1 MKKLKLMRK
10 SLDELAI
17 VMPPVDEQEQ
27 QGFIGGGDSSG
38 YSGSQN
44 VYQINIK

>member
-10 SLDELAI
+10 SIDELAI
-17 VMPPVDEQEQ
+17 SMPVIGDLEQK
-27 QGFIGGGDSSG
+27 GLIGGGSG